1 MISPVKTI
9 IANMSDRPCR
19 LYLKGRSLYII
30 SSKGNPGSVVEIEGD
45 VFSRMDSNTESE
57 FFLEQI
63 LRGYICI
70 SYSVDERFICTSC
83 PDNTNMDL
91 PSKFAKEY
99 RKGSSN
105 NTSSA
110 TDEKN
115 IVAKEE
121 SKETPKEESKE
132 TPKEESKEEPKELT
146 KEESKETPKEESKD
160 KTQETQ
166 DINNARNGCDS
177 EKETEEK
184 PKKSR
189 KIKVQ

>member
-30 SSKGNPGSVVEIEGD
+30 PAKGNPGSVVEVEGD
-45 VFSRMDSNTESE
+45 VFSRIDNNAESE

-99 RKGSSN
+99 RKGDSN
-105 NTSSA
+105 NTSSV

-115 IVAKEE
+115 TVA
-121 SKETPKEESKE
+121 
-132 TPKEESKEEPKELT
+132 KEEPKE
-146 KEESKETPKEESKD
+146 EPKEEAKEEP
-160 KTQETQ
+160 KEEPKEKTQ
-166 DINNARNGCDS
+166 DINNTSYGCDS